1 MCVASSML
9 ELGIL
14 YLDYFNMN
22 SRIIVSILFTIC
34 FTAQSTAQTTVVVED
49 SSKLTNR
56 QKDRLFL
63 KRAGADQLVK
73 FKKEFTKTWN
83 KVFIDFTDND
93 INLMAGMNFSKQNIH
108 ANDYSSPF
116 IYAVEQKN
124 VFKPGFMFGFRVD
137 GKYKEKHPYAVS
149 FTLNKYSAGA
159 NYKETKSVEPFIG
172 SFSNFRAAEQSFSFN
187 MTALYK
193 KIIPISDT
201 AKYKFYVVAGPS
213 LDIRLSGQGIDN
225 EVNNN
230 YRKMFLRANLGLEF
244 VNDDF
249 YTIFFHY
256 KQGLHSVTKSPIQ
269 TGFNNFDLGMLIKA
283 SDLF

>member
-1 MCVASSML
+1 MNCRIFVSFF
-9 ELGIL
+9 IL
-14 YLDYFNMN
+14 
-22 SRIIVSILFTIC
+22 IC
-34 FTAQSTAQTTVVVED
+34 LVTDINAQTLLVGKDTV
-49 SSKLTNR
+49 LTQK

-63 KRAGADQLVK
+63 KQAGKERIAK
-73 FKKEFTKTWN
+73 FNKAFSKTWN

-93 INLMAGMNFSKQNIH
+93 ILLMAGMNYAKQNIR
-108 ANDYSSPF
+108 ANDYTSPF

-124 VFKPGFMFGFRVD
+124 VYKPGFMFGFRVD
-137 GKYKEKHPYAVS
+137 GKYKEKHPYAVA
-149 FTLNKYSAGA
+149 FTLNKYAAGT
-159 NYKETKSVEPFIG
+159 NYKESKSVEPFIG
-172 SFSNFRAAEQSFSFN
+172 SFSNFKAADQSLSLN

-193 KIIPISDT
+193 KIIPITDT
-201 AKYKFYVVAGPS
+201 TKYKFYIVAGPS

-225 EVNNN
+225 KVNNN
-230 YRKMFLRANLGLEF
+230 YRKMFLRAHLGVEF

-269 TGFNNFDLGMLIKA
+269 TGFNNFDIGLLIKA

>member
-1 MCVASSML
+1 VS
-9 ELGIL
+9 GI
-14 YLDYFNMN
+14 N
-22 SRIIVSILFTIC
+22 
-34 FTAQSTAQTTVVVED
+34 AQTTPVVKDTVK
-49 SSKLTNR
+49 SKG
-56 QKDRLFL
+56 QK
-63 KRAGADQLVK
+63 QLLAFKKVTATQVVK
-73 FKKEFTKTWN
+73 FRKNFTKTWN
-83 KVFIDFTDND
+83 KAFVDFKDND
-93 INLMAGMNFSKQNIH
+93 VMLLAGMNFAKQNIR
-108 ANDYSSPF
+108 ANAYTSPF
-116 IYAVEQKN
+116 IYAVDQKN
-124 VFKPGFMFGFRVD
+124 VYKPGFIAGLRVD

-201 AKYKFYVVAGPS
+201 AKYKFYVVGGPS

-269 TGFNNFDLGMLIKA
+269 IGFNNFDLGMLIKA

>member
-1 MCVASSML
+1 MNCRIFVSFL
-9 ELGIL
+9 IL
-14 YLDYFNMN
+14 
-22 SRIIVSILFTIC
+22 IC
-34 FTAQSTAQTTVVVED
+34 LATDINAQTLPVNKDTL
-49 SSKLTNR
+49 LTQR

-63 KRAGADQLVK
+63 KQAGLDRIAK
-73 FKKEFTKTWN
+73 FKKDFTKTWN

-93 INLMAGMNFSKQNIH
+93 IMLMAGMNFSKQNIR
-108 ANDYSSPF
+108 ANEYASPF

-124 VFKPGFMFGFRVD
+124 VYKPGFIAGFRVD
-137 GKYKEKHPYAVS
+137 GKYKEKHPYAVA
-149 FTLNKYSAGA
+149 FTLNKYATGT

-172 SFSNFRAAEQSFSFN
+172 SFSNFKAVEQSLSFN

-201 AKYKFYVVAGPS
+201 AKYRFYVVAGPS

-225 EVNNN
+225 QVNNN
-230 YRKMFLRANLGLEF
+230 YRKIFLRAQLGIEF

-269 TGFNNFDLGMLIKA
+269 TGFNNVDLGMLIKA

>member
-1 MCVASSML
+1 MNFKFLV
-9 ELGIL
+9 LGIS
-14 YLDYFNMN
+14 F
-22 SRIIVSILFTIC
+22 IC
-34 FTAQSTAQTTVVVED
+34 LTSGLKAQTTPVVKDTV
-49 SSKLTNR
+49 LTQR

-63 KRAGADQLVK
+63 RQAGQDRIVK
-73 FKKEFTKTWN
+73 FKKDFTKAWN

-93 INLMAGMNFSKQNIH
+93 VMLMAGMNFAKQNIRS
-108 ANDYSSPF
+108 NDYTSPF

-124 VFKPGFMFGFRVD
+124 VYKPGFFAGFRVD
-137 GKYKEKHPYAVS
+137 GKFKEKHPYAVS
-149 FTLNKYSAGA
+149 FTLNKYASGT
-159 NYKETKSVEPFIG
+159 NYKETKSVEPFDG
-172 SFSNFRAAEQSFSFN
+172 NFSNFKAAEQSLSFN

-201 AKYKFYVVAGPS
+201 AKYRFYVVAGPS
-213 LDIRLSGQGIDN
+213 LDIRLSRQGLDN
-225 EVNNN
+225 QVNYN
-230 YRKMFLRANLGLEF
+230 YRKMFLRAHLGLEF

-256 KQGLHSVTKSPIQ
+256 KQSLHSITKSPIQ

>member
-1 MCVASSML
+1 MPYH
-9 ELGIL
+9 
-14 YLDYFNMN
+14 YLKK
-22 SRIIVSILFTIC
+22 IVVFTYLVITC
-34 FTAQSTAQTTVVVED
+34 FLSNATQAQTLPVVKDTVL
-49 SSKLTNR
+49 SQR

-63 KRAGADQLVK
+63 KRAGVDRVAK

-83 KVFIDFTDND
+83 KVFIDFTDNN
-93 INLMAGMNFSKQNIH
+93 ILLMAGMNFAKQNIR

-116 IYAVEQKN
+116 VYAVEQKD
-124 VFKPGFMFGFRVD
+124 VYKPGFMAGFRVD
-137 GKYKEKHPYAVS
+137 GKYKEKHPYAFA
-149 FTLNKYSAGA
+149 FTLNKYAAGA
-159 NYKETKSVEPFIG
+159 NYKETKTLEPFIG
-172 SFSNFRAAEQSFSFN
+172 GFSNFKAAEQSFTLN

-213 LDIRLSGQGIDN
+213 LDIRLSGQGADN
-225 EVNNN
+225 QVNNN
-230 YRKMFLRANLGLEF
+230 YRKMFLRAHLGLEF
-244 VNDDF
+244 DNKSY

-256 KQGLHSVTKSPIQ
+256 KQGLHSVTKSPIH